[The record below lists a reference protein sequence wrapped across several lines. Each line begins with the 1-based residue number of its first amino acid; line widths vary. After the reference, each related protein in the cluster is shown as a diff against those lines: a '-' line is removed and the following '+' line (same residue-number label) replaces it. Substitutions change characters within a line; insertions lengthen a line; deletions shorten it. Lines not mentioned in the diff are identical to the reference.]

1 MLILRKEAEEDIR
14 TANAWY
20 EHQREGLGRAFLL
33 EIDRLLGSVEER
45 PDAYVQ
51 CFKSVRRALYMR
63 FPYAIY
69 FIRKNSDI
77 VVLAV
82 LHQRQHPA
90 SWQTRK

>member
-14 TANAWY
+14 AAYDWY
-20 EHQREGLGRAFLL
+20 EHQRPGLGRAFLI
-33 EIDRLLGSVEER
+33 EIDRILGGVEER

-51 CFKSVRRALYMR
+51 CFKSVRRALCMR

-69 FIRKNSDI
+69 FIHKNSNI
-77 VVLAV
+77 MVLAV
-82 LHQRQHPA
+82 LHQRRHPA